1 MSKTRAKKKKIK
13 KPRLPL
19 EAVLK
24 LKGAHVHET
33 KKGKKGYDRKTDKE
47 KQKRKWKS
55 LPEKTLSAILNR

>member
-19 EAVLK
+19 EAVLR
-24 LKGAHVHET
+24 LKGAHAHET

-47 KQKRKWKS
+47 KT
-55 LPEKTLSAILNR
+55 EEDMEEFA

>member
-19 EAVLK
+19 EAVLR

-33 KKGKKGYDRKTDKE
+33 KKGKKGYDRKTDKDE
-47 KQKRKWKS
+47 TTKEFEE
-55 LPEKTLSAILNR
+55 LEV